1 MQLAQAQDE
10 RRTRGE
16 ALADQVL
23 MSNIDLLC
31 DSLELD
37 GPGSAKRVSPAARKK
52 LKGIIAK
59 YAKSAHPFRDCVKDN
74 TKRFGPEMAKHVC
87 GVIKALGKA
96 PTKKVG
102 LAQACP
108 VESIDQES
116 FDLLYAI
123 SQIDYKTTL
132 GLEA

>member
-1 MQLAQAQDE
+1 MQLEVAQAG
-10 RRTRGE
+10 RRARGE
-16 ALADQVL
+16 QLAEQILVAQV
-23 MSNIDLLC
+23 DLLC
-31 DSLELD
+31 DSIEFD
-37 GPGSAKRVSPAARKK
+37 GPGSAKRVSPEARKK

-108 VESIDQES
+108 VEAIDQGS

-123 SQIDYKTTL
+123 SQTAYKTTL

>member
-1 MQLAQAQDE
+1 VHLAEAQGA
-10 RRTRGE
+10 RRTRGDD
-16 ALADQVL
+16 LADQIL
-23 MSNIDLLC
+23 MSNVDLLC
-31 DSLELD
+31 DSIELD
-37 GPGSAKRVSPAARKK
+37 GPGSAKRVSPEARKK

-108 VESIDQES
+108 VEAIDQGS

-123 SQIDYKTTL
+123 SQTAYKTTL